1 MVFEAKSM
9 SPCKQCII
17 NALHTTCS
25 KYSSCITRI
34 SLLTTEYNNV
44 PGVNNIVGGM
54 VYRRLESTCE
64 QRECREMHD
73 AVYRYELNI
82 DIAKRLA
89 LRSAVVTSHRSLHPS
104 GIALEETVRRV

>member
-1 MVFEAKSM
+1 
-9 SPCKQCII
+9 
-17 NALHTTCS
+17 
-25 KYSSCITRI
+25 
-34 SLLTTEYNNV
+34 
-44 PGVNNIVGGM
+44 
-54 VYRRLESTCE
+54 
-64 QRECREMHD
+64 MHD